1 MHKTIYDMILF
12 LSHIH
17 RESTAFIPLIF
28 IITIIRVFSF
38 FFFCSS
44 PNYRFVDVDKLEYD
58 GDGSRSVIRRL
69 RKFTKYEIVIQA
81 VNTFGE
87 GPLSIPSIGQTKE
100 DGKTLVKSSTFVWR
114 RPFRLTWFLL
124 QLPTAPLKKSIAWP

>member
-1 MHKTIYDMILF
+1 MQ
-12 LSHIH
+12 
-17 RESTAFIPLIF
+17 P
-28 IITIIRVFSF
+28 SF
-38 FFFCSS
+38 SS

-58 GDGSRSVIRRL
+58 GDGSRSIIRRL

-100 DGKTLVKSSTFVWR
+100 DCKF
-114 RPFRLTWFLL
+114 
-124 QLPTAPLKKSIAWP
+124 

>member
-1 MHKTIYDMILF
+1 MNSK
-12 LSHIH
+12 LSNKP
-17 RESTAFIPLIF
+17 PLH
-28 IITIIRVFSF
+28 F
-38 FFFCSS
+38 FVPGHPTLTVVSYSS

-58 GDGSRSVIRRL
+58 GDGSRSLIRRL

-100 DGKTLVKSSTFVWR
+100 DGMK
-114 RPFRLTWFLL
+114 
-124 QLPTAPLKKSIAWP
+124 I